1 MKLRDV
7 NLPKSFDSNL
17 LLIDRWLPCFHY
29 TLSNVHITLR
39 VLRQGNIYIATDT
52 SSIMTI
58 TTHKFLIPS
67 VLHDNARALKI
78 FGGIPTPFFMTFLF
92 GGYPNPFFMTF
103 FNTVGPARQRPG
115 SKNIYDFF
123 VWLFFHHTTITQ
135 L

>member
-7 NLPKSFDSNL
+7 NLPKSFASNL
-17 LLIDRWLPCFHY
+17 LLIARWLPCFHY

-67 VLHDNARALKI
+67 VLHDNEPGSRYYNFVGHPHRKI
-78 FGGIPTPFFMTFLF
+78 FWDLN
-92 GGYPNPFFMTF
+92 PNL
-103 FNTVGPARQRPG
+103 Q
-115 SKNIYDFF
+115 
-123 VWLFFHHTTITQ
+123 H
-135 L
+135 